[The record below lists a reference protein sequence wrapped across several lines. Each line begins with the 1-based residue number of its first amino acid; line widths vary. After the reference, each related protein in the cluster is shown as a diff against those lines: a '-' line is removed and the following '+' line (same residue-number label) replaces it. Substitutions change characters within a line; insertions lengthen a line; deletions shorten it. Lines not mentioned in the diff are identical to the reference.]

1 MEKIVAKIL
10 INNLM
15 SRIEIRADGSK
26 HLPGVLTSDEI
37 EALKLACMLFD
48 VNVRSTDNKLTPEKR
63 DDVEEMTVVVGS
75 STSASIRVE
84 LDTSVLNLA
93 PAPSDAR
100 ICLDFGTAM
109 SKASLVTGDEDD
121 EQIHVL
127 KLGVPGDQE
136 EVSANMLISSVYI
149 DNDGLLW
156 FGKAADDRSMI
167 EEGDGAR
174 QRLDNIKRRL
184 SEDGL
189 NDELGSRL
197 NPTGQKVTYREMIL
211 AYLMFFTW
219 AVNRCLSDIGY
230 PRNLP
235 RRFAMPC
242 FPSNKGRDVSHELT
256 ELLGKAQILA
266 DTFSDALIE
275 GLPLM
280 NFLDAANNLDSRSN
294 NYSFI
299 AEGLTEPLGVANSL
313 LSWKSAVDM
322 LAMVVDVGA
331 GTSDLSLYRIV
342 VNPSAGTNMAVEV
355 EGAARGITEAGNYLD
370 QTLIE
375 FILKKANVSV
385 EHPKMIPI
393 RGRLQL
399 EIRNLK
405 ETLFNEGYL
414 FVSIAD
420 MDEVEIVLD
429 EFRALGPIVKFGD
442 TLRKAMQSILEEV
455 DESFIDWVSA
465 HPSRYLTV
473 VLTGGGSSL
482 PMVKELAKG
491 EIQVNGRRIRIEP
504 ALQFPNWLRENYPEL
519 EDDYPRVAVSLG
531 GARRTVIR
539 QGGVAKLTAG
549 GIPAPRLGG
558 YFVTGQ

>member
-10 INNLM
+10 INNLL
-15 SRIEIRADGSK
+15 SRIEVHSDGSK
-26 HLPGVLTSDEI
+26 HLPGVMTSDEI
-37 EALKLACMLFD
+37 EALKLACTLFD
-48 VNVRSTDNKLTPEKR
+48 GNGIDNKLPQEKSEAE
-63 DDVEEMTVVVGS
+63 VAVQAAVS
-75 STSASIRVE
+75 SNSAPVQFRVE
-84 LDTSVLNLA
+84 LDTSVLNFA
-93 PAPSDAR
+93 PAPASAR

-109 SKASLVTGDEDD
+109 SKASLVTEEDGE

-127 KLGVPGDQE
+127 QLGIPGDQE
-136 EVSANMLISSVYI
+136 EVSENMLISSVYI
-149 DNDGLLW
+149 DDEGLLW
-156 FGKAADDRSMI
+156 FGKAAESRSML
-167 EEGDGAR
+167 EEANGAR

-189 NDELGSRL
+189 NDELGDRL
-197 NPTGQKVTYREMIL
+197 NPTDQKVTYRDMIL

-219 AVNRCLSDIGY
+219 AVNRCLIDIGY
-230 PRNLP
+230 PKNLS

-266 DTFSDALIE
+266 DTFSESLRD
-275 GLPLM
+275 GLPLTD
-280 NFLDAANNLDSRSN
+280 FLDASSNLDSKPN

-313 LSWKSAVDM
+313 LNWKSPVDM

-331 GTSDLSLYRIV
+331 GTSDLSLYRIA
-342 VNPSAGTNMAVEV
+342 VNPAAGTNIAVEV

-370 QTLIE
+370 QTLVE
-375 FILKKANVSV
+375 FILKKANVSA
-385 EHPKMIPI
+385 EHPRMIQI

-405 ETLFNEGYL
+405 ETLFNERYL
-414 FVSIAD
+414 FVPMAGTGD
-420 MDEVEIVLD
+420 VEIELD
-429 EFRALGPIVKFGD
+429 EFRALSPVVKFGN
-442 TLRKAMQSILEEV
+442 TLKQAMQSILEEV
-455 DESFIDWVSA
+455 DESFIEWVSA

-473 VLTGGGSSL
+473 VLTGGGASL

-491 EIQVNGRRIRIEP
+491 EIQVNGRRVRVEP

-539 QGGVAKLTAG
+539 PGGIAKITAG
-549 GIPAPRLGG
+549 GISAPRLGG